1 MYKAFMA
8 KKEVQKVVRVGFLLL
23 ALLFVVA
30 ALVPVLGIFPLDTI
44 RDEVVNMLSTPFSM
58 ENQLGLCVYIFLKN
72 TFALLVI
79 AFLSAPL
86 IGIPLIMFILTNG
99 VIMGVV
105 LFDAVQSSIPFAV
118 LVGGLLPHGVFEL
131 TAVAI
136 ALGLGYRQA
145 RKFLGSI
152 KIKNIRPDGLS
163 LRLFGTVI
171 LPLLVVA
178 AVIETWITP
187 LVMWKIMEVMI

>member
-1 MYKAFMA
+1 MLKAFTA
-8 KKEVQKVVRVGFLLL
+8 KKEVHRVVKVGFLLL

-30 ALVPVLGIFPLDTI
+30 AVVPMLGIFPLDAI
-44 RDEVVNMLSTPFSM
+44 KDEVVNMLSTPFSM
-58 ENQLGLCVYIFLKN
+58 ENQLGLCIYILLKN
-72 TFALLVI
+72 TLALLVI

-86 IGIPLIMFILTNG
+86 IGIPLVMFILTNG

-105 LFDAVQSSIPFAV
+105 LFDAVQSNIPVAV

-145 RKFLGSI
+145 GKFLGSI
-152 KIKNIRPDGLS
+152 KFKNIRPDSLS

-171 LPLLVVA
+171 MPLLVVA
-178 AVIETWITP
+178 AVVETWITP
-187 LVMWKIMEVMI
+187 LVMWKIMEIVI